1 MSDLLLAID
10 VEALIEFGG
19 LVLVCLMVFCSVGFF
34 FCFFLPMGG
43 VLFAIG
49 MLSAKTDIL
58 PSIYIVCTLLILCSI
73 AGSILGYGT
82 GRSAGKYLYSRK
94 DSRFF
99 RRSFLVSTEEFF
111 KKYGALAM
119 VGSYFLPI
127 IRSFAPL
134 LAGVVKYRFYQFII
148 LNAIGSG
155 LFTLAFVLAGYLI
168 GSVPLLQP
176 WLKYIIG
183 FFVLAVT
190 IPLVIK
196 IIKVMRTPKA
206 M

>member
-1 MSDLLLAID
+1 
-10 VEALIEFGG
+10 
-19 LVLVCLMVFCSVGFF
+19 
-34 FCFFLPMGG
+34 
-43 VLFAIG
+43 
-49 MLSAKTDIL
+49 
-58 PSIYIVCTLLILCSI
+58 
-73 AGSILGYGT
+73 
-82 GRSAGKYLYSRK
+82 
-94 DSRFF
+94 
-99 RRSFLVSTEEFF
+99 
-111 KKYGALAM
+111 M